1 MLYSNVRGLN
11 MARNKLSIYLI
22 KEGINE
28 ENIFDEDSNIQLL
41 KKYNNNKK
49 LYYIPSWIHSPS
61 LMNFLVLNLMNYNKL
76 ILEQY

>member
-1 MLYSNVRGLN
+1 

-22 KEGINE
+22 KEGVNE

-41 KKYNNNKK
+41 SITTIKN
-49 LYYIPSWIHSPS
+49 YIIFHHGYIVQDG